1 MNVTSEMAH
10 MTLPQLLLKRAATTP
25 DKVALR
31 KKDYGIWNELTWGG
45 LETNVRNAALGLLS
59 LGVTPGDRV
68 AVIADNIPEWTI
80 MELAAQ
86 SLGAMTIGIYQSS
99 GRDEVKYLLEYSEAS
114 LVLAEDQEQVDK
126 VLNLRS

>member
-1 MNVTSEMAH
+1 M
-10 MTLPQLLLKRAATTP
+10 
-25 DKVALR
+25 
-31 KKDYGIWNELTWGG
+31 
-45 LETNVRNAALGLLS
+45 RNAALGLLS

-68 AVIADNIPEWTI
+68 AVIADNVPEWPV
-80 MELAAQ
+80 MELAVQ

-126 VLNLRS
+126 VLGVAR